1 MLVADNGNEAILAD
15 FGLSIR
21 LTDDITKK
29 SICQAGTSRYMSPEI
44 LDRYANI
51 NNIQSFLSIDI
62 YALSLVLWEILNRTS
77 LNDNHKPGEFD

>member
-1 MLVADNGNEAILAD
+1 MKDPI
-15 FGLSIR
+15 IK
-21 LTDDITKK
+21 DDITKK
-29 SICQAGTSRYMSPEI
+29 GICQAGTSRYMSPEI

-77 LNDNHKPGEFD
+77 LNETHKPGGWFK